1 MSESAQ
7 QTEQMR
13 VSCTD
18 CHFSKVV
25 DNVGDKP
32 AMVTIEH
39 GKETGHKLTTE
50 VLEAE

>member
-1 MSESAQ
+1 MSESV
-7 QTEQMR
+7 EQPEQAR

-39 GKETGHKLTTE
+39 GRETGHKLTTE
-50 VLEAE
+50 VLVAE